1 MPKPDPIL
9 CAFGKNVRTFRER
22 QGLTQ
27 VALAQKAN
35 IDRSYLCDV
44 ERGTRNISIQN
55 IVRLAT
61 AMGTTAAKLCRNIHE
76 PPRM

>member
-1 MPKPDPIL
+1 MPKPDPML

-44 ERGTRNISIQN
+44 ERGREI
-55 IVRLAT
+55 
-61 AMGTTAAKLCRNIHE
+61 
-76 PPRM
+76 